1 MHTATRFTLSTLLVL
16 LTGCSSMYYG
26 AMETVG
32 VHKRDIM
39 TDRVKGA
46 RDSQKAAAAEFTD
59 ALQQFK
65 SVVEVKGGDLEKK
78 YTKLNAALQKSEA
91 RAADVHDRIA
101 SVESVSD
108 ALFKEWKAE
117 LKQYSSAE
125 LRKSSEAQLND
136 AKARYKSLMASM
148 KQAESKLEPALKP
161 LRDQVLFL
169 KHNLNAKAIGGL
181 TSEVASIQTKVD
193 DLVRDL
199 QASVSEADAFIKT
212 LQPAS

>member
-1 MHTATRFTLSTLLVL
+1 MQTAARFTLSALLVV

-26 AMETVG
+26 AMEKVG

-39 TDRVKGA
+39 VDRVKGA
-46 RDSQKAAAAEFTD
+46 RDSQKAAATEFVD

-65 SVVEVKGGDLEKK
+65 SVVDVKGGDLEKK
-78 YTKLNAALQKSEA
+78 YNKLNAALQKSEA
-91 RAADVHDRIA
+91 RATEVHDRIA
-101 SVESVSD
+101 AVEDVSE
-108 ALFKEWKAE
+108 ALFKEWKGE

-125 LRKSSEAQLND
+125 LRKASEAELKD
-136 AKARYKSLMASM
+136 AQARYKTLVAAM
-148 KQAESKLEPALKP
+148 KQAEAKLEPALKP

-181 TSEVASIQTKVD
+181 TTEVASIQTKVD

-199 QASVSEADAFIKT
+199 QSSVAEADAFIKT
-212 LQPAS
+212 LQPGT